1 MSCSTKPPFITPL
14 INLLHIAFFETLR
27 HCLPIIMTDLLRPF
41 PIEKQIRQ
49 LLLRIIPSLFNK
61 ILCKSNTPRN
71 PRSAFMEN
79 TEEITAVWFICE
91 KSFHLFWKTSAK
103 HFLIMLM
110 CQLQKCLHAL
120 RIQIIRR
127 HQAIVP
133 LALTRNL
140 LTQKQNLFINTASSS
155 SFLISRI
162 FFHPLNKSAVRFCLN
177 HINTLKKLCLHSF
190 FHCQTFTA
198 VPTGHGIFVHASIPA
213 AH

>member
-1 MSCSTKPPFITPL
+1 MSRSTKPPFITPL
-14 INLLHIAFFETLR
+14 INLLHIAFFKTLC
-27 HCLPIIMTDLLRPF
+27 HCLPIIMTDFLRPF

-71 PRSAFMEN
+71 PRSTFMEN
-79 TEEITAVWFICE
+79 TEEITTVWFICE

-110 CQLQKCLHAL
+110 CQFQKCLHAL

-127 HQAIVP
+127 HQAVVP

-140 LTQKQNLFINTASSS
+140 LAQKQNLFINTASSS

-190 FHCQTFTA
+190 FHCPTFTA

>member
-79 TEEITAVWFICE
+79 TEEITAVRLICE

>member
-1 MSCSTKPPFITPL
+1 MSRSTKPSFITPL

-27 HCLPIIMTDLLRPF
+27 HCLPIIMTNLLRPF
-41 PIEKQIRQ
+41 PIEKQVRQ
-49 LLLRIIPSLFNK
+49 LLLRIIPSFFNK

-79 TEEITAVWFICE
+79 TEEITAVRLICE

-127 HQAIVP
+127 HQAVVP
-133 LALTRNL
+133 LALIRNL
-140 LTQKQNLFINTASSS
+140 LTQKQNLFINTASFS
-155 SFLISRI
+155 SFLISQI
-162 FFHPLNKSAVRFCLN
+162 FFHPLNKSAVRRRLN

-190 FHCQTFTA
+190 FHC
-198 VPTGHGIFVHASIPA
+198 
-213 AH
+213 

>member
-1 MSCSTKPPFITPL
+1 MSRSTKPSFITPL

-79 TEEITAVWFICE
+79 TEEITAVRLICE

-162 FFHPLNKSAVRFCLN
+162 FFHPLNKSAVHFCLN

>member
-1 MSCSTKPPFITPL
+1 MSRSTKPSFITPL

-79 TEEITAVWFICE
+79 TEEITAVRLICE

>member
-1 MSCSTKPPFITPL
+1 MSRSTKPSFITPL

-27 HCLPIIMTDLLRPF
+27 HCLPIIMTNLLRPF
-41 PIEKQIRQ
+41 PIEKQVRQ
-49 LLLRIIPSLFNK
+49 LLLRIIPSFFNK

-71 PRSAFMEN
+71 PRSAFMEH